1 MMALQYY
8 YILPTYECIRRLQV

>member
-1 MMALQYY
+1 MALQYY